1 MSTAAKGAIG
11 IALLVLSLLII
22 IVLAGLTPIF
32 LSNLALFF
40 YKTLNSFL
48 TYLYFALLEEPIF
61 NKQAASPLI
70 SAGIHIFI

>member
-40 YKTLNSFL
+40 NKTLNSF
-48 TYLYFALLEEPIF
+48 
-61 NKQAASPLI
+61 
-70 SAGIHIFI
+70 